1 MIIFA
6 GDIEANGSNVYLNI
20 EELQQQLDTDF
31 IQVKAP
37 SWVFW
42 LDLITT

>member
-31 IQVKAP
+31 IKKGKMKVT
-37 SWVFW
+37 SVFY
-42 LDLITT
+42 LS